1 MQYETITVPV
11 ADGEVQLRLT
21 SKGLIT
27 YAKGMQ
33 LDHIPPLAAVI
44 SALDSVEAK
53 CALFTAAMRW
63 PGHQNDIKKYPT
75 GEALMDA
82 LLLEGWNFQQLD
94 ELVVDLAQI
103 SGLTKDEDAR
113 RIKDAHA
120 AGEQVNINRMV
131 AMLKGEDAEGQGA
144 EAFSKGQEENPM
156 TTAE

>member
-1 MQYETITVPV
+1 MQYEAITVPV
-11 ADGEVQLRLT
+11 AGSEVQLRLT

-27 YAKGMQ
+27 YAKGMR

-63 PGHQNDIKKYPT
+63 PGHPNDIKKYPT

-82 LLLEGWNFQQLD
+82 LLLEGWDFQQLD
-94 ELVVDLAQI
+94 DLVVDLAQI
-103 SGLTKDEDAR
+103 SGLTKEADAQ

-131 AMLKGEDAEGQGA
+131 AMLKGEDAEGQGT
-144 EAFSKGQEENPM
+144 EAVCDGHEENPM
-156 TTAE
+156 TAAE